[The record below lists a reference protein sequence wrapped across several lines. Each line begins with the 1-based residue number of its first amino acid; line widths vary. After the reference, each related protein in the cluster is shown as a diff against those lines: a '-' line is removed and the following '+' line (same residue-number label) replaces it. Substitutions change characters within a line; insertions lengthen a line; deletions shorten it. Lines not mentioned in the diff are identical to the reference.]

1 MAGKAAVFAGFISIA
16 VLFLVYS
23 RYQNPE
29 MIIPEAFDDVQRLAY
44 GFYAVFAASFA
55 SIAYGL
61 RLYHRQKLAESRRSG
76 RIYTIAFVTN
86 NSRAKIVF
94 ALTFVIY
101 GIFFSA
107 TSGTLVYQPEVDFSY
122 HYGAEIPSIQVI
134 PCCDAAGYMPKIL
147 VYAGEHT
154 GLQIIPIN
162 VILQVTVSYLVALNT
177 AMVAGATRVSSRKK
191 GITCAGA
198 AAGLFIACP
207 SCVGSILS
215 VFAGVAGGI
224 VLTAALAQLQTL
236 FIAASIPILAVMP
249 FIIASRL
256 EKNVCDVSD

>member
-16 VLFLVYS
+16 VLFLTYS

-29 MIIPEAFDDVQRLAY
+29 MITPEAFDDIQRLAY
-44 GFYAVFAASFA
+44 GFYAVFVVSLA

-61 RLYHRQKLAESRRSG
+61 YLYHRQKLTSSSRSG
-76 RIYTIAFVTN
+76 RMYTIAFVTD
-86 NSRAKIVF
+86 NSRAKIAFVV
-94 ALTFVIY
+94 TFITY

-122 HYGAEIPSIQVI
+122 HYGAKIPSIQVI

-154 GLQIIPIN
+154 GLQIIPLN
-162 VILQVTVSYLVALNT
+162 VILQTTVSYLVALNT
-177 AMVAGATRVSSRKK
+177 AIVAGATRVSSRKK
-191 GITCAGA
+191 GITCASA

-215 VFAGVAGGI
+215 VFVGIAGGI
-224 VLTAALAQLQTL
+224 VLTSALVQLQTL
-236 FIAASIPILAVMP
+236 FIAASIPILAAMP

-256 EKNVCDVSD
+256 EKNVCGMQD

>member
-61 RLYHRQKLAESRRSG
+61 RLYHRQKLAESRGSG

-107 TSGTLVYQPEVDFSY
+107 TSGS
-122 HYGAEIPSIQVI
+122 
-134 PCCDAAGYMPKIL
+134 
-147 VYAGEHT
+147 
-154 GLQIIPIN
+154 
-162 VILQVTVSYLVALNT
+162 
-177 AMVAGATRVSSRKK
+177 
-191 GITCAGA
+191 
-198 AAGLFIACP
+198 
-207 SCVGSILS
+207 
-215 VFAGVAGGI
+215 
-224 VLTAALAQLQTL
+224 
-236 FIAASIPILAVMP
+236 
-249 FIIASRL
+249 
-256 EKNVCDVSD
+256 

>member
-61 RLYHRQKLAESRRSG
+61 RLYHRQKLAESRGSG
-76 RIYTIAFVTN
+76 RMYTIAFVTN
-86 NSRAKIVF
+86 NSRAKIAF

-107 TSGTLVYQPEVDFSY
+107 TSGTLIYQPEVDFSY

-154 GLQIIPIN
+154 GLQIIPLN

-224 VLTAALAQLQTL
+224 VLTAWNYL
-236 FIAASIPILAVMP
+236 
-249 FIIASRL
+249 
-256 EKNVCDVSD
+256 N

>member
-61 RLYHRQKLAESRRSG
+61 RLYHRQKLAESRGSG

-162 VILQVTVSYLVALNT
+162 VILQVTVSYLVALNP
-177 AMVAGATRVSSRKK
+177 MRQ
-191 GITCAGA
+191 
-198 AAGLFIACP
+198 
-207 SCVGSILS
+207 
-215 VFAGVAGGI
+215 
-224 VLTAALAQLQTL
+224 VLDK
-236 FIAASIPILAVMP
+236 IC
-249 FIIASRL
+249 
-256 EKNVCDVSD
+256 K

>member
-61 RLYHRQKLAESRRSG
+61 RLYHRQKLAESRGSG

-107 TSGTLVYQPEVDFSY
+107 TSGIIISGILNITAIDMNPAEVDLCSW
-122 HYGAEIPSIQVI
+122 HKP
-134 PCCDAAGYMPKIL
+134 
-147 VYAGEHT
+147 YAGAWIKYVNHW
-154 GLQIIPIN
+154 
-162 VILQVTVSYLVALNT
+162 
-177 AMVAGATRVSSRKK
+177 
-191 GITCAGA
+191 
-198 AAGLFIACP
+198 
-207 SCVGSILS
+207 
-215 VFAGVAGGI
+215 
-224 VLTAALAQLQTL
+224 
-236 FIAASIPILAVMP
+236 
-249 FIIASRL
+249 
-256 EKNVCDVSD
+256 

>member
-61 RLYHRQKLAESRRSG
+61 RLYHRQKLAESRGSG

-101 GIFFSA
+101 GIFFS
-107 TSGTLVYQPEVDFSY
+107 
-122 HYGAEIPSIQVI
+122 
-134 PCCDAAGYMPKIL
+134 C
-147 VYAGEHT
+147 
-154 GLQIIPIN
+154 N
-162 VILQVTVSYLVALNT
+162 
-177 AMVAGATRVSSRKK
+177 
-191 GITCAGA
+191 
-198 AAGLFIACP
+198 
-207 SCVGSILS
+207 SC
-215 VFAGVAGGI
+215 
-224 VLTAALAQLQTL
+224 
-236 FIAASIPILAVMP
+236 
-249 FIIASRL
+249 
-256 EKNVCDVSD
+256 KN